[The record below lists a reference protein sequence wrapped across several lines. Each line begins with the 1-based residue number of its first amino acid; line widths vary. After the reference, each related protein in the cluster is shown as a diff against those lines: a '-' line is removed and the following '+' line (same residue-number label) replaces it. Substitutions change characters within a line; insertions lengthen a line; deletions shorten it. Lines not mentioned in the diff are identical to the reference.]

1 MQAMN
6 RTSHL
11 GLNGGWITLLLR
23 LCRLKR
29 PRKFFGEATFSPLN
43 TERNADVDGN
53 GLLTNGDRKLA

>member
-1 MQAMN
+1 
-6 RTSHL
+6 
-11 GLNGGWITLLLR
+11 